1 MKKVL
6 ERDGSEFPR
15 LDKELYGSPI
25 DRFTL
30 YSVYSL
36 TNKSKRS
43 NIAKMI

>member
-6 ERDGSEFPR
+6 ERDDSEFPR

-43 NIAKMI
+43 NITKMI